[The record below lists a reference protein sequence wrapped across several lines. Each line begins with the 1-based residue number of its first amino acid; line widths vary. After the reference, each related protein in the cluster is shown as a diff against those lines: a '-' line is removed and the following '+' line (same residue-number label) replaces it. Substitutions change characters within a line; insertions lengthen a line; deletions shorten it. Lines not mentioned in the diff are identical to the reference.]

1 MTGHGEAT
9 VTQGEVHAAVEIR
22 TVNNRYLKVQVRT
35 DGPAA
40 WESAVEAIVRESV
53 RRGAMQV
60 SIRIDREA
68 SAEQYRLNAAVLNGY
83 ADQVSAILFD
93 RNPHQPPAEIPWGFL
108 LSLPG
113 VVREPQVSRSADDLW
128 PLVEEATKKAITA
141 LDKMR
146 RDEGA
151 AMSADMAQ
159 NCRVIAEELVH
170 IEKRGPLVVESYRQ
184 RLEDRLNGWLESHQ
198 VQIQP
203 GDIVK
208 EIGVFADRAD
218 ISEEIVRLR
227 SHLEQFHA
235 TLAAKESNGRKLD
248 FLVQEMFREVNTIG
262 SKGNDVEISRRVVD
276 LKTIIE
282 RIREMVQNVE

>member
-9 VTQGEVHAAVEIR
+9 TAAPGANVHAEIR

-40 WESAVEAIVRESV
+40 WESNIEALVRESV
-53 RRGAMQV
+53 RRGAVQV
-60 SIRIDREA
+60 SLKIDCES
-68 SAEQYRLNAAVLNGY
+68 SAEKFRLNEAVLNGY
-83 ADQVSAILFD
+83 ADQLSALLYT
-93 RNPHQPPAEIPWGFL
+93 RNPHQPPPQIPWGSL

-113 VVREPQVSRSADDLW
+113 VVREPQVAQPDELW
-128 PLVEEATKKAITA
+128 PLVEQATRQALA
-141 LDKMR
+141 SLDKMR

-151 AMSADMAQ
+151 AMASDMNQ
-159 NCRVIAEELVH
+159 NCQAVAEDLNA
-170 IEKRGPLVVESYRQ
+170 IEVRAPLVIDAYRQ
-184 RLEDRLNGWLESHQ
+184 RLSDRLNGWLEAHQ
-198 VQIQP
+198 VTLQP
-203 GDIVK
+203 ADIVR

-235 TLAAKESNGRKLD
+235 TLAAAESNGRKLD

-262 SKGNDVEISRRVVD
+262 AKGNDVEISRRVVGM
-276 LKTIIE
+276 KTAIE
-282 RIREMVQNVE
+282 RLREMVQNVE

>member
-40 WESAVEAIVRESV
+40 WESAVETLVRESV

-60 SIRIDREA
+60 NIRIDREP
-68 SAEQYRLNAAVLNGY
+68 SAEQYRLNTAVLNGY
-83 ADQVSAILFD
+83 ADQISAILFD
-93 RNPHQPPAEIPWGFL
+93 RNPHQPPAEIPWGAL
-108 LSLPG
+108 LGLPG
-113 VVREPQVSRSADDLW
+113 VVREPQTSNEADDLW
-128 PLVEEATKKAITA
+128 PVVEAATKKALAA

-146 RDEGA
+146 RDEGS
-151 AMSADMAQ
+151 AMAADMAQ
-159 NCRVIAEELVH
+159 NCRVIAEEVTA
-170 IEKRGPLVVESYRQ
+170 IEQRAPIVVDAYRQ

-198 VQIQP
+198 VHLQP
-203 GDIVK
+203 GEIVK
-208 EIGVFADRAD
+208 EIGIFADRAD

-235 TLAAKESNGRKLD
+235 TLAGKESNGRKLD

-276 LKTIIE
+276 MKTIIE